1 MTLLAFGVNH
11 NTASLELRE
20 RVAFAPE
27 QMQEALAQACDADG
41 LEEVAILSTCNR
53 TEVYVQTTSDSPLTP
68 EMVQRWLESYHRLDD
83 NALADCHYWFHGEQA
98 MGHMMKVAS
107 GLDSLVLGEPQIL
120 GQMKSAYSVA
130 CDAGTV
136 GRFLHSA
143 FHQVF
148 GIAKRVRTET
158 AIGENPVSVAYAA
171 VSLAQQIFSD
181 LKRDTA
187 LLVGAGETIE
197 LVAQHLS
204 QQGIGKLI
212 VANRTLER
220 ASLLAEKYSADA
232 VLLADIPD
240 HLHRADIVITSTA
253 SQLPLLGKGAV
264 ESALKKRRH
273 KPMFM
278 VDIAV
283 PRDIETEVGD
293 LDDVYLYSVDD
304 LREVIDENRRSR
316 EEAAEN
322 ATAIVSEGVG
332 QYVMQLRALDS
343 VATIKAYR
351 QKAEDLRD
359 QELQKAL
366 KSLQTG
372 VEPEKVLN
380 QLARGLTNKL
390 LHAPTSRLKK
400 AGARG
405 DSNLIDMSH
414 ELFDLSQAQTSQ
426 NDGSHK
432 ESTPKLDDL

>member
-1 MTLLAFGVNH
+1 
-11 NTASLELRE
+11 
-20 RVAFAPE
+20 
-27 QMQEALAQACDADG
+27 
-41 LEEVAILSTCNR
+41 
-53 TEVYVQTTSDSPLTP
+53 
-68 EMVQRWLESYHRLDD
+68 
-83 NALADCHYWFHGEQA
+83 
-98 MGHMMKVAS
+98 
-107 GLDSLVLGEPQIL
+107 
-120 GQMKSAYSVA
+120 
-130 CDAGTV
+130 
-136 GRFLHSA
+136 
-143 FHQVF
+143 
-148 GIAKRVRTET
+148 
-158 AIGENPVSVAYAA
+158 
-171 VSLAQQIFSD
+171 
-181 LKRDTA
+181 
-187 LLVGAGETIE
+187 
-197 LVAQHLS
+197 
-204 QQGIGKLI
+204 
-212 VANRTLER
+212 
-220 ASLLAEKYSADA
+220 
-232 VLLADIPD
+232 
-240 HLHRADIVITSTA
+240 
-253 SQLPLLGKGAV
+253 
-264 ESALKKRRH
+264 
-273 KPMFM
+273 MFM